1 MLIFA
6 DYLFVKFQLELGR
19 LVNEREGAVE
29 TKVFSFQ
36 ADLEASSWPAVDAFA
51 PEEAAG
57 KAPVSSDLFAG
68 DVNLLRFELQ
78 TGPTVAVVKAQRFAV
93 TTAVPPEVKSGPS
106 SNELI
111 CDEAPFQSALA
122 SLGSRI
128 KALRWFRTASEK
140 HE

>member
-1 MLIFA
+1 M
-6 DYLFVKFQLELGR
+6 
-19 LVNEREGAVE
+19 E

-36 ADLEASSWPAVDAFA
+36 AYLEASSRPAVDAFA
-51 PEEAAG
+51 PAEAEG
-57 KAPVSSDLFAG
+57 KTPVSSELFAG

-78 TGPTVAVVKAQRFAV
+78 TGPSVAVVKAQRFAV
-93 TTAVPPEVKSGPS
+93 TTAVPPEVKPAPF
-106 SNELI
+106 SNEMI
-111 CDEAPFQSALA
+111 CDEAPFRGAVA